1 VGFPFGKS
9 IKTARFINK
18 VNTSHLKLSFS
29 GVFVRDTLSAS
40 PSSHVASTNLRRSK
54 MRFTRLVITIV
65 ITAAALTLALQNASA
80 QTSTTG
86 DLTGVVTDPTNAVVP
101 SAQVTLK
108 NLDQGGLR
116 DTKTNDSGVYRFSLL
131 QTGRYEVDIQASGF
145 QPVARSTNVSIG

>member
-1 VGFPFGKS
+1 
-9 IKTARFINK
+9 
-18 VNTSHLKLSFS
+18 
-29 GVFVRDTLSAS
+29 
-40 PSSHVASTNLRRSK
+40 